1 MNFSIIIFVLGNIL
15 KVEGLLLS
23 VPFIIS
29 LIYKESMN
37 NTYGF
42 LIVMAILFVI
52 GVLTTIKK
60 PEKNLCSQKTV
71 L

>member
-60 PEKNLCSQKTV
+60 PEKTLTAQDT
-71 L
+71 